1 MNKKKILIFGPISDF
16 GGRELES
23 SFITSVLSS
32 RYEVAICSSVL
43 ITPKSQVF
51 DFDSNFNAFSL
62 KELLFN
68 KFWII
73 KCLALFSFF
82 KNSFNGQAYSYANNA
97 FAKRFGGYDKKVQIV
112 LEDLIHDYDVVF
124 IIAQLGSG
132 LLNDVISIA
141 KKNKK
146 KILFRTT
153 GAITFSDY
161 EFINSVDCF
170 IHHSINNASKIE
182 ISKKYVIIDQCAYNE
197 KTLLTIPLVENKVRS
212 FLTLA
217 RLEKEKNIDI
227 VIKAFQ
233 KIKKEGDVLY
243 IVGDGS
249 ELNNLKKIANNEK
262 EIIFTGFVKNNDLE
276 RYFLCADCVIISYYE
291 LETGP
296 LTGIEAMASSRLIIS
311 ATTGAMQERLPQLCY
326 WFANSIDELS
336 DKMLMVKNLTSE
348 DVLILSQK
356 IRNRYLEKYSV
367 ENIGN
372 QYLAVVK
379 EVLEL
384 CE

>member
-1 MNKKKILIFGPISDF
+1 M
-16 GGRELES
+16 
-23 SFITSVLSS
+23 
-32 RYEVAICSSVL
+32 
-43 ITPKSQVF
+43 
-51 DFDSNFNAFSL
+51 
-62 KELLFN
+62 
-68 KFWII
+68 
-73 KCLALFSFF
+73 
-82 KNSFNGQAYSYANNA
+82 
-97 FAKRFGGYDKKVQIV
+97 
-112 LEDLIHDYDVVF
+112 
-124 IIAQLGSG
+124 
-132 LLNDVISIA
+132 
-141 KKNKK
+141 
-146 KILFRTT
+146 FRTT

-182 ISKKYVIIDQCAYNE
+182 TSNKYVIIDQCAYNE

-233 KIKKEGDVLY
+233 KIKKKGDVLY
-243 IVGDGS
+243 VVGDGT
-249 ELNNLKKIANNEK
+249 ELDNLKKIANNEK
-262 EIIFTGFVKNNDLE
+262 DIIFTGFVENNDLN
-276 RYFLCADCVIISYYE
+276 RCFLYADCVIISHYE

-336 DKMLMVKNLTSE
+336 SKMLIVKNLTDEEVS
-348 DVLILSQK
+348 ILSQK
-356 IRNRYLEKYSV
+356 IRDRYLEKYSA

-372 QYLAVVK
+372 QYLTVVK